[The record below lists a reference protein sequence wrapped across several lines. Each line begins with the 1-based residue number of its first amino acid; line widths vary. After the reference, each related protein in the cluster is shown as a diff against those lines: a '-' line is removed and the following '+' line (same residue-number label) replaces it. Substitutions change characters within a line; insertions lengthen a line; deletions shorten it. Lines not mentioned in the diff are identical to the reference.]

1 MSNYDK
7 IIKKALMGAGIGA
20 GILGAGK
27 LAGEGTLYTLS
38 KLNDYPDDPAYNM
51 YKEGKTIDEIKS
63 SIGELDPEVLHT
75 LLNTEDYLQTLA
87 KDGGEDLETLL
98 RTSKY
103 IDDKS
108 IYRILNELR
117 GE

>member
-7 IIKKALMGAGIGA
+7 IIKKVLMGAGIGA
-20 GILGAGK
+20 GVLGAGK
-27 LAGEGTLYTLS
+27 LAGEGTQYALS
-38 KLNDYPDDPAYNM
+38 KLGDYPDDPAYNM
-51 YKEGKTIDEIKS
+51 YKEGKSIDEIKA
-63 SIGELDPEVLHT
+63 SIEDLDPEILYS
-75 LLNTEDYLQTLA
+75 LLNTEDHLRTYA
-87 KDGGEDLETLL
+87 KNGGEDLETLL
-98 RTSKY
+98 KTSKY